1 LNTYTNIDQYKAT
14 KCAVVTIGTFDGVH
28 QGHQK
33 ILKRVVKRA
42 QKDDL
47 TSVLLT
53 FFPHPRM
60 VLQPEHDLKLI
71 NTIDERIKLVASQGI
86 ENIVIH
92 PFSKE
97 FSKTTA
103 EDYVKDILVDRLR
116 AKVVVIGYDH
126 RFGINRS
133 ASIKE
138 LKRFAA
144 DLNFEVI
151 EISKKEVEEV
161 AVSSTKIRTTLGKGA
176 IEKTNK
182 YLNRDFSIHGT
193 VISGK
198 KLGRTLGYPTANLAV
213 SESYK
218 LIPASGVYITSSLID
233 GKRIYGM
240 TNIGTNPTVS
250 NESVQTIETYYLDF
264 KGDLYDRQMELFFH
278 KRLRSEAKFDNLQ
291 SLVATMRRD
300 EQNTRAYAQQLE

>member
-1 LNTYTNIDQYKAT
+1 MNTYHNIDQYKAT
-14 KCAVVTIGTFDGVH
+14 KGAVVTIGTFDGVH

-33 ILKRVVKRA
+33 ILKRVVERA
-42 QKDDL
+42 EKDSL

-60 VLQPEHDLKLI
+60 ILQPEHDLKLI
-71 NTIDERIKLVASQGI
+71 NTIEERVQLTSNQGI

-97 FSKTTA
+97 FSRTTA
-103 EDYVKDILVDRLR
+103 FDYVKNILIDRLQ

-133 ASIKE
+133 ASIEE
-138 LKRFAA
+138 LKKFAIEF
-144 DLNFEVI
+144 DFEVI

-161 AVSSTKIRTTLGKGA
+161 AVSSTKIRNTLEKGA
-176 IEKTNK
+176 IEKTNT
-182 YLNRDFSIHGT
+182 YLNRDFSIHGK

-198 KLGRTLGYPTANLAV
+198 KLGRTIGYPTANLAV
-213 SESYK
+213 KEAYK
-218 LIPASGVYITSSLID
+218 MIPAHGVYITSSIINK
-233 GKRIYGM
+233 KRVYGM

-250 NESVQTIETYYLDF
+250 SDSLQTIETYYLDF
-264 KGDLYDRQMELFFH
+264 KADLYDQEMELFFH
-278 KRLRSEAKFDNLQ
+278 KRLRNEEKFHNLPD
-291 SLVATMRRD
+291 LIAAMKVD
-300 EQNTRAYAQQLE
+300 EQNTIAYAQQAR

>member
-1 LNTYTNIDQYKAT
+1 MNTYTNIDQYKAT
-14 KCAVVTIGTFDGVH
+14 KGAVVTIGTFDGVH